1 MSVLSQFMYAPY
13 EKHMEAVHRILR
25 YLKSAPGKGLM
36 LYKNG
41 HLEVKGYTDVDWVR
55 SVIDRRSTSEYC
67 TFVGRNLIIWH
78 SKKQSIVA
86 KSNAEAE
93 FKTMAHG
100 ICEMLWLKAI
110 LKELGVHSKDPIKLY
125 CDNKA
130 AVSIA
135 HNPVQHD
142 RTKHVE
148 VDRHFIKEKLREG
161 LICTPFVRIENQLAD
176 ILTKGVSSKIF
187 NLALDK
193 LGIRD
198 IYAPARGGLLED
210 I

>member
-1 MSVLSQFMYAPY
+1 
-13 EKHMEAVHRILR
+13 
-25 YLKSAPGKGLM
+25 
-36 LYKNG
+36 
-41 HLEVKGYTDVDWVR
+41 
-55 SVIDRRSTSEYC
+55 
-67 TFVGRNLIIWH
+67 
-78 SKKQSIVA
+78 
-86 KSNAEAE
+86 
-93 FKTMAHG
+93 MAHG

-125 CDNKA
+125 CDKKVA
-130 AVSIA
+130 ISIV

-161 LICTPFVRIENQLAD
+161 LICTPFVRTENQLAD
-176 ILTKGVSSKIF
+176 ILTKGVVSKIF